1 MKRRL
6 ALLFARRY
14 MRSARSLS
22 VINTTASVSSIA
34 TGVAV
39 AAMVVLLS
47 VYNGFE
53 SILQGLYTATEADL
67 VIRPTKGKTFDEGLI
82 SGEALEAIEG
92 VAAHSAYIQ
101 ESVVAEYHDRE
112 VFATLV
118 GVDDNYPQTV
128 DVGAEGMMKY
138 GEWRLKHGDFRR
150 AVVGCNLDGL
160 FASGYMVQNAATH
173 DPLTILT
180 LRKEN
185 ISPLLPISA
194 LKGAEI
200 RHVGTLSEV
209 ATPLADNIFTALD
222 WAQEFLSSEGKI
234 SGVTL
239 KIAEGAKAERVQE
252 RVQEAVGEGFV
263 VKNRYEL
270 NEAVFRATKF
280 EKWSIF
286 FILLLVTIIA
296 GATIISS
303 LVMLVTEKQNDIA
316 TLYSVGAKRS
326 FVTRIFRLSGVLIGL
341 RGVVGGIVVGVA
353 VCWAQQ
359 HFGLVKMPGGTFLI
373 EDYPVRV
380 LAGDLIGIALAVG
393 TVIWIITNFTISR
406 MIPRG
411 TRPDET
417 RH

>member
-1 MKRRL
+1 
-6 ALLFARRY
+6 
-14 MRSARSLS
+14 MRSAKSLS
-22 VINTTASVSSIA
+22 VINTTASVSSVA

-39 AAMVVLLS
+39 AAMVILLS

-53 SILQGLYTATEADL
+53 SILRGIYTATEADL
-67 VIRPTKGKTFDEGLI
+67 VIKPTRGKTFEEDRI

-101 ESVVAEYHDRE
+101 ESVVVEYHDRE
-112 VFATLV
+112 LFATLM
-118 GVDDNYPQTV
+118 GVDDNYTRTV
-128 DVGAEGMMKY
+128 DLTAEGMMKY

-160 FASGYMVQNAATH
+160 FASGYMVQNAAAH

-180 LRKEN
+180 LRKDN
-185 ISPLLPISA
+185 ISPLLAISA
-194 LKGAEI
+194 LKGKDI
-200 RHVGTLSEV
+200 RHVGTLSEE
-209 ATPLADNIFTALD
+209 ATPLADHIFTSLD

-234 SGVTL
+234 SGVTIGL
-239 KIAEGAKAERVQE
+239 VEGADAERVQE
-252 RVQEAVGEGFV
+252 RVQESLGEDFV
-263 VKNRYEL
+263 VKSRYEL
-270 NEAVFRATKF
+270 NETIFRATKF

-296 GATIISS
+296 GATIIGS

-326 FVTRIFRLSGVLIGL
+326 FVSRVFRLSGVLIGL
-341 RGVVGGIVVGVA
+341 RGVVGGVVVGVA

-359 HFGLVKMPGGTFLI
+359 YFGLVKMPGGTFLV
-373 EDYPVRV
+373 EDYPVRILV
-380 LAGDLIGIALAVG
+380 GDLIGISLAVSA
-393 TVIWIITNFTISR
+393 VIWIITNFTISR
-406 MIPRG
+406 MVPRG

-417 RH
+417 RR